1 MTCWDAV
8 LLLIL
13 IPEWH
18 FSSFSPQIM
27 EEYYQHE
34 GKLYCQNAEQ
44 SSSQTATISV
54 SKCRKWIEHFESGG
68 AVCVTTLFHVLLSSV
83 HCAVVFCARYFVCK
97 ILCLTLNWTFS
108 TLAYEISLISCPNE
122 MKLCKNHLY
131 SKGSGMWLRDTNR
144 NKRLFVAREMHYL
157 LSAYSQKSPKINPI
171 LRSGQILPALLFTL
185 TESLAKT
192 ETDTG
197 FQRKPAS
204 NSGQILAGH
213 VNESKFV
220 PWNPRT
226 VKLMPCFRDT
236 DSVLLLVT
244 TVW

>member
-1 MTCWDAV
+1 MPNKV
-8 LLLIL
+8 
-13 IPEWH
+13 H
-18 FSSFSPQIM
+18 R
-27 EEYYQHE
+27 
-34 GKLYCQNAEQ
+34 KLRQFRYQNAANGSNILNLEVRFVWQHCFTCYWAQ
-44 SSSQTATISV
+44 STVRS
-54 SKCRKWIEHFESGG
+54 F
-68 AVCVTTLFHVLLSSV
+68 F
-83 HCAVVFCARYFVCK
+83 ARYFVCK
-97 ILCLTLNWTFS
+97 ILCLTLDWTFS

-144 NKRLFVAREMHYL
+144 NKRLFVPREMHYL